1 MSSTLDTDK
10 RELDGELPPRS
21 GQGTGAIENLLNI
34 CLVVATCIAVLLI
47 SLLLSIKDWPV

>member
-34 CLVVATCIAVLLI
+34 CLVAATCFAVLLI
-47 SLLLSIKDWPV
+47 SWLLSIKDWPV